1 MEILHQPGESGRLGD
16 WLQAN
21 LAGAWSHFRAAVAF
35 VKRSGV
41 KHVAAQLAAFSKA
54 GKVEIIVGIDHQGTS
69 YEGLEGLLRAA
80 SPNGRVV
87 VFHNPLRYTFHPKLY
102 LFKSAT
108 QAEVVVGSG
117 NLTEGGL
124 FTNYEAALRLGLDL
138 TKPDD
143 AAALQSVESVLDEW
157 SNLESGTAFVLDDG
171 LLSRLRNLRLAPME
185 ALTPRLSAASS
196 VRSGAVASPFASRPE
211 PAAPLVAKPTS
222 KPEAGVP
229 SDKKKEGMIGLEGQ
243 LSSITRFVMTLQKTD
258 VGVGQ
263 TSAGT
268 SKRSPEIFIPLSA
281 RDAQPAFWDWP
292 HGFSEDPAI
301 PGKRD
306 RQAKMRLGSDA
317 IISVNMMTWPRK
329 HDFRLRS
336 EALRSAANVGDI
348 LRVEKVAPELGFD
361 YYVEIIPE
369 GTAPHTEHLLFCTGV
384 VRNSEKRFGYY

>member
-21 LAGAWSHFRAAVAF
+21 LTGAWGHFRAAVAF

-41 KHVAAQLAAFSKA
+41 KHVAAQLAAFAKK
-54 GKVEIIVGIDHQGTS
+54 GKVEIVVGIDHQGTS

-80 SPNGRVV
+80 SPNGRVI
-87 VFHNPLRYTFHPKLY
+87 VFYNPLRYTFHPKLY

-157 SNLESGTAFVLDDG
+157 SNLESGTAFVLDDR

-196 VRSGAVASPFASRPE
+196 ARSGAVASPFASRPE
-211 PAAPLVAKPTS
+211 PAAPL
-222 KPEAGVP
+222 
-229 SDKKKEGMIGLEGQ
+229 
-243 LSSITRFVMTLQKTD
+243 
-258 VGVGQ
+258 
-263 TSAGT
+263 
-268 SKRSPEIFIPLSA
+268 
-281 RDAQPAFWDWP
+281 
-292 HGFSEDPAI
+292 
-301 PGKRD
+301 
-306 RQAKMRLGSDA
+306 
-317 IISVNMMTWPRK
+317 
-329 HDFRLRS
+329 
-336 EALRSAANVGDI
+336 AA
-348 LRVEKVAPELGFD
+348 
-361 YYVEIIPE
+361 
-369 GTAPHTEHLLFCTGV
+369 C
-384 VRNSEKRFGYY
+384 